1 MLLGFAAMQRWS
13 SIVLGLVF
21 ATGIVVLAVS
31 ARPKRVAIAEA
42 GAQLSASA
50 TESAP
55 ESPAPA
61 DLPAPAASMELAD
74 PGDSVEE
81 PSASQLPAGA
91 PKAVRFG
98 VVLVTYSG
106 AQGAPSSARSKEDAL
121 KLAKELVEVARE
133 DFDKAVKSGDK
144 GSVGNAGRIPRGV
157 LEPSIELALFTLEK
171 GKVHESPLDTPR
183 GFWVIKRT
191 E

>member
-1 MLLGFAAMQRWS
+1 MQRWS